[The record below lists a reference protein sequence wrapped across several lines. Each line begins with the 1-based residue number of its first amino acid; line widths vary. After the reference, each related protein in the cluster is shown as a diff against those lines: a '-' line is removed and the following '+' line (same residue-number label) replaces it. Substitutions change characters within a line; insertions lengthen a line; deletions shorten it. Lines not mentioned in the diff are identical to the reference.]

1 MNKGRYLMERN
12 MSRRNRQSF
21 RLGRGGGTSFNVNP
35 SDPRATQGDPFN
47 NIGGIGKCNNMVKH
61 IRVNAILSST
71 NASTKS
77 LDFEKED
84 SLETVILDSLSK
96 KGLCDVQLVGGLDNV
111 VVDAP
116 SYLLGVHSE
125 VFESMFYPSSSSSS
139 DRRAAAQDE
148 KRRPSRR
155 RSDDKFR
162 DSCTS
167 VEEILEM
174 DLQEEE
180 DGDDLDNSLRLGDD
194 GVLSPSKRM
203 NKKKQSRVEL
213 PFATSPAIQ
222 ATLHFLATRSLP
234 PTLEKEESETNIRTL
249 VQVYLLGRIYK
260 INSLEDHSNRTAR
273 LLMNKMPRLVCAAF
287 DECIASKERLPIV
300 TERMSFV
307 SSSHDELMEYCL
319 E

>member
-1 MNKGRYLMERN
+1 MERN

-116 SYLLGVHSE
+116 SYLLGVH
-125 VFESMFYPSSSSSS
+125 
-139 DRRAAAQDE
+139 
-148 KRRPSRR
+148 
-155 RSDDKFR
+155 
-162 DSCTS
+162 
-167 VEEILEM
+167 I
-174 DLQEEE
+174 
-180 DGDDLDNSLRLGDD
+180 
-194 GVLSPSKRM
+194 
-203 NKKKQSRVEL
+203 
-213 PFATSPAIQ
+213 
-222 ATLHFLATRSLP
+222 
-234 PTLEKEESETNIRTL
+234 
-249 VQVYLLGRIYK
+249 
-260 INSLEDHSNRTAR
+260 
-273 LLMNKMPRLVCAAF
+273 
-287 DECIASKERLPIV
+287 
-300 TERMSFV
+300 
-307 SSSHDELMEYCL
+307 
-319 E
+319 

>member
-1 MNKGRYLMERN
+1 

-125 VFESMFYPSSSSSS
+125 VFESMFYPSSSSY

-155 RSDDKFR
+155 TSDDKFR

-180 DGDDLDNSLRLGDD
+180 EEEDDDDDVLDNSLRLGDD

-203 NKKKQSRVEL
+203 NNKKKQSRVEL

-249 VQVYLLGRIYK
+249 VQVHLLGRIYK

-273 LLMNKMPRLVCAAF
+273 LLMNKMPKLVCAAF

>member
-1 MNKGRYLMERN
+1 MHL
-12 MSRRNRQSF
+12 
-21 RLGRGGGTSFNVNP
+21 
-35 SDPRATQGDPFN
+35 
-47 NIGGIGKCNNMVKH
+47 
-61 IRVNAILSST
+61 
-71 NASTKS
+71 
-77 LDFEKED
+77 
-84 SLETVILDSLSK
+84 VI
-96 KGLCDVQLVGGLDNV
+96 CWVCI
-111 VVDAP
+111 
-116 SYLLGVHSE
+116 YSE
-125 VFESMFYPSSSSSS
+125 VFESMFYPSSSSY

-155 RSDDKFR
+155 RSDDDFR

-174 DLQEEE
+174 DLQQEEE
-180 DGDDLDNSLRLGDD
+180 DDDVLDNSLRLGDD

-203 NKKKQSRVEL
+203 NNKKKQSRVEL

-249 VQVYLLGRIYK
+249 VQVHLLGRIYK

-287 DECIASKERLPIV
+287 DECISSKERLPIV

>member
-1 MNKGRYLMERN
+1 
-12 MSRRNRQSF
+12 
-21 RLGRGGGTSFNVNP
+21 
-35 SDPRATQGDPFN
+35 
-47 NIGGIGKCNNMVKH
+47 
-61 IRVNAILSST
+61 
-71 NASTKS
+71 
-77 LDFEKED
+77 
-84 SLETVILDSLSK
+84 
-96 KGLCDVQLVGGLDNV
+96 
-111 VVDAP
+111 
-116 SYLLGVHSE
+116 
-125 VFESMFYPSSSSSS
+125 MFYPSSSSY

-155 RSDDKFR
+155 RSDDDFR

-174 DLQEEE
+174 DLQQEEE
-180 DGDDLDNSLRLGDD
+180 DDDVLDNSLRLGDD

-203 NKKKQSRVEL
+203 NNKKKQSRVEL

-249 VQVYLLGRIYK
+249 VQVHLLGRIYK

-287 DECIASKERLPIV
+287 DECISSKERLPIV